1 MRNRKKQQI
10 ATAMASAAVVGALV
24 TIGTPA
30 SAAPLPNGTI
40 SLAPGHSP
48 EDDGSG
54 STQGGTQDGSGNTQG
69 GTQGG
74 GSGNTQ
80 GGTQGGGSGNTQ
92 GGTQGGGS
100 GNTQGGT
107 QGG

>member
-1 MRNRKKQQI
+1 MRNRKKQQF

-24 TIGTPA
+24 TMGTPA